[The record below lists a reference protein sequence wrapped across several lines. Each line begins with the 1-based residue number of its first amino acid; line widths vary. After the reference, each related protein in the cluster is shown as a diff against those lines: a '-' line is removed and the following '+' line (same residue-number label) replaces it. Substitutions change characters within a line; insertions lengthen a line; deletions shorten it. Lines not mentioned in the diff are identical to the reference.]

1 MFKPKYVRLLSNAN
15 VFYIEIMIKMKRNT
29 TFYTYKMRTMKSRK
43 MNTFLMIHK
52 FSTDRRQCPNA
63 QSE

>member
-1 MFKPKYVRLLSNAN
+1 MFRPKYVRLLSNAN

-43 MNTFLMIHK
+43 KKLRTCANMNGILGGLFEL
-52 FSTDRRQCPNA
+52 
-63 QSE
+63 